1 MEASD
6 SEDEIVD
13 LNEAQT
19 NSKTI
24 IKKENH
30 SKSSLKKVRWSKT
43 QFSVDSISQIVKSEI
58 DQSYDEV
65 EIDNEKENNDNE
77 KLKEN
82 EDDNIADNNNNK
94 NETKTSNTSF
104 IYTFIWE
111 EGGTSVKLIG
121 SFSDWKNSFD
131 MKRDINDNIYKIS
144 LPLNNEIYYY
154 KFIVDGEWK
163 YSKNQQIKQD
173 DQGNINNILDLTTF
187 FMNVNPDP
195 IPSTTNE
202 NDNSNNKKNKKKKSS
217 KLSNK
222 KKTKKIK
229 KAKIQFGTENINRNQ
244 MSEPHNN
251 DVIGIPF
258 NINNESKQNNLGNK
272 KYYDFEQRNFFSSE
286 KSYLRIQSCRHNLI
300 QHIFL
305 PTINESYEIKIGF
318 TQRYRGKATTIIYY
332 KSSSETKN

>member
-65 EIDNEKENNDNE
+65 EIDNEKENNENE

-94 NETKTSNTSF
+94 NETKTSNASF

-131 MKRDINDNIYKIS
+131 MKKDINDNIYKIS

-163 YSKNQQIKQD
+163 YSKNQQIKKD
-173 DQGNINNILDLTTF
+173 AQGNINNILDLTTF

-195 IPSTTNE
+195 IPITTNE

-217 KLSNK
+217 KLSKQKFNLVL
-222 KKTKKIK
+222 KI
-229 KAKIQFGTENINRNQ
+229 
-244 MSEPHNN
+244 
-251 DVIGIPF
+251 
-258 NINNESKQNNLGNK
+258 
-272 KYYDFEQRNFFSSE
+272 
-286 KSYLRIQSCRHNLI
+286 LI
-300 QHIFL
+300 
-305 PTINESYEIKIGF
+305 EIK
-318 TQRYRGKATTIIYY
+318 
-332 KSSSETKN
+332 